1 MHRILRDVGVEGE
14 SEKEDIFKN
23 LAWKDKHIL
32 ILSQA

>member
-1 MHRILRDVGVEGE
+1 MHRIWRDVGVEGE
-14 SEKEDIFKN
+14 GDKKDIFKN

>member
-1 MHRILRDVGVEGE
+1 MWGWREA
-14 SEKEDIFKN
+14 EKEDIFKN